1 MDPSEEEVGRRA
13 VGRAGVDDFK
23 GRGAVTAATN
33 TQGKGAA
40 GVAAKLYG
48 LGVTFKKSDGYG
60 GMVVKRIKADGAAA
74 HAGGLEA
81 GDRVLTINGTALD
94 DVTDA
99 LQLSKLTHGE
109 DRSVAILQVG

>member
-1 MDPSEEEVGRRA
+1 MVNMPW
-13 VGRAGVDDFK
+13 DFS
-23 GRGAVTAATN
+23 GGA
-33 TQGKGAA
+33 
-40 GVAAKLYG
+40 
-48 LGVTFKKSDGYG
+48 DGYG